1 MESSS
6 AAIVTIGSEL
16 VEGLRID
23 TNTAEIAR
31 ALGPRGLRVREA
43 LSVGDDK
50 NLLAAHLKRLGA
62 AYDLVITTGG
72 LGPTHDD
79 VTRDAASLAFGLP
92 LAEDS
97 RLLKLLEPAF
107 RRHRDPRAAE
117 QVLVQ
122 ARVLKGAEVI
132 DATTGTAPG
141 LIVQTDGGVVALLP
155 GPPSEMR
162 PMLHALLERYPL
174 VRAEPHEIG
183 VVGLTESD
191 AQVTAQS
198 ALQGHSG
205 VGLTVLA
212 RPGDVRVLLL
222 DEGAGAQGLSDA
234 AAAVCRALGDRVY
247 SDDGAPLQE
256 IVIREAA
263 SRGMTL
269 TVAESCTG
277 GMIAAALTEIPGAS
291 EVLRGGVVAY
301 SNSAKTDLLGVHTET
316 LASQGAVS
324 ARTAEEMAAGARN
337 RLCAQIAV
345 SVTGIAGPDGGS
357 EDKPV
362 GLVWFGISS
371 ERGTRSVSRHF
382 PATSRDAVRLRST
395 ATALDLLRLEVLEAN
410 K

>member
-1 MESSS
+1 MRSPS

-16 VEGLRID
+16 VEGLRLD

-31 ALGPRGLRVREA
+31 ALGPRGVRVREA

-50 NLLAAHLKRLGA
+50 DVLAAHLRRLGA

-92 LAEDS
+92 LVEDP
-97 RLLKLLEPAF
+97 RLVKVLGPAV

-122 ARVLKGAEVI
+122 ARVLEGAEVI

-141 LIVQTDGGVVALLP
+141 LVVRADRGVVALLP

-174 VRAEPHEIG
+174 VRAEPHELG
-183 VVGLTESD
+183 VAGMTESD

-198 ALQGHSG
+198 ALEPYAG
-205 VGLTVLA
+205 VGFTVLA
-212 RPGDVRVLLL
+212 RPGDVHILLL
-222 DEGAGAQGLSDA
+222 DDGAGAHGLSEA
-234 AAAVCRALGDRVY
+234 AGAVSRALGERVY
-247 SDDGAPLQE
+247 SDDGAPLQAV
-256 IVIREAA
+256 VIREAA
-263 SRGMTL
+263 ARGVEL
-269 TVAESCTG
+269 AVAESCTG
-277 GMIAAALTEIPGAS
+277 GMISAALTEVPGAS
-291 EVLRGGVVAY
+291 EVLKGGVVAY
-301 SNSAKTDLLGVHTET
+301 SNSVKTSLLGVSPET
-316 LASQGAVS
+316 LATHGAVS
-324 ARTAEEMAAGARN
+324 AQTAEEMAVGARS
-337 RLCAQIAV
+337 RLAAHIAV

-357 EDKPV
+357 DDKPV

-371 ERGTRSVSRHF
+371 ARGTRSVSRHY
-382 PATSRDAVRLRST
+382 PATS
-395 ATALDLLRLEVLEAN
+395 
-410 K
+410 